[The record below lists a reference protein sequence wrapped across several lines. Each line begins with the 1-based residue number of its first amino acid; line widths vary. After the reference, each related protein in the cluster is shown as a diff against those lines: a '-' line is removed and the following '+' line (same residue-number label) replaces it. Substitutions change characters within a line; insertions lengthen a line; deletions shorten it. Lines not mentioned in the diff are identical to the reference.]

1 MKDLRDLKED
11 LDTLETEIR
20 HLYRIA
26 GEEAT
31 MTLGGYDR
39 WNKQT
44 ERLEGILDAIKQ
56 DAEMLSEDEHES

>member
-31 MTLGGYDR
+31 MTLGGYGR

-44 ERLEGILDAIKQ
+44 ERLEDILDAIKQ